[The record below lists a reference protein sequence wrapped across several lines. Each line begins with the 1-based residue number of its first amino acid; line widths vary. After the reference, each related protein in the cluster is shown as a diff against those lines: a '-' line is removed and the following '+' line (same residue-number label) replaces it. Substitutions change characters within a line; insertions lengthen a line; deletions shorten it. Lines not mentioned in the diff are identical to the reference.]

1 MNNGD
6 AKTAFLGCMN
16 RVPANKAR
24 YADAEFTQP
33 RTSRFGHLG
42 EERSRNQVF
51 RKGTTSF
58 FSKTT
63 TRVSGPD
70 SQTDRQSRTLHRTE
84 GRTAPV
90 HSVGHKMTGDGEV
103 VETTA
108 HEKSGVKITPLQ
120 KSKKKNSGEYR
131 DLWCES
137 CRWRGPRRYRNPCIL
152 QAQLAGDQVLVDILK
167 R

>member
-1 MNNGD
+1 MQ
-6 AKTAFLGCMN
+6 
-16 RVPANKAR
+16 
-24 YADAEFTQP
+24 TQN
-33 RTSRFGHLG
+33 
-42 EERSRNQVF
+42 SRNLGQAVLGISA
-51 RKGTTSF
+51 RSDLEIK
-58 FSKTT
+58 FSE
-63 TRVSGPD
+63 RVRLLSLARRRRGCRAQTVR
-70 SQTDRQSRTLHRTE
+70 QTDRQSRTLHRTE

-90 HSVGHKMTGDGEV
+90 HSVGHKMTGDDEV